1 MKLRARL
8 VVTVLLVSLPAV
20 AALTLLGQSLRR
32 RALLETIYETTV
44 ARMEDGG
51 RERCEAA
58 PGPFGAQR
66 RDRRGRRGSRAQ
78 RIYDDRFQPTAGTAR
93 PLEPALVRELQA
105 GEPVAAEWLG
115 QRRVRVAMR
124 MPWDG
129 PCAIVVVERPT
140 GPLLG
145 RGEGLRTLLWSS
157 LVAVLTALAA
167 LFAMGPV
174 VRRLRALSAAV
185 RTQAKGGYA
194 SDVRATGSDEITEL
208 ARSFNDASS
217 EIRRRLEELSSRDR
231 ALTEFLQSTTHDVMV
246 PLTVLSGHL
255 SDLSKAAR
263 DGRATDAEKVALA
276 LEEAHYLG
284 SLLRN
289 LSAAARL
296 DAGEP
301 MLARHRF
308 DLRALIERVASR
320 HQPVARERGVEL
332 AHAVPEAEIAVVA
345 DSTLVEQAVSNL
357 VHNAIR
363 YNQRGGHVALVL
375 DEEPE
380 GRFAIRVVDDG
391 PGIPAEELAHVSER
405 RFRGGDARARNPTGL
420 GLGLHIVRDVAERH
434 EWALRFESPPEG
446 GLRVVLLGTRAA
458 ESGGGINPT
467 TGGSHKSTSV
477 S

>member
-8 VVTVLLVSLPAV
+8 VVTVLIVSLPAV
-20 AALTLLGQSLRR
+20 AALSLLGQSLRR
-32 RALLETIYETTV
+32 RALLETVYETTV
-44 ARMEDGG
+44 AQMEGG
-51 RERCEAA
+51 ARERCEAA
-58 PGPFGAQR
+58 PDRFGAWRGER
-66 RDRRGRRGSRAQ
+66 RSRRAARAR
-78 RIYDDRFQPTAGTAR
+78 RIYDDGYQPTGRAK
-93 PLEPALVRELQA
+93 PLEPALRRELEA

-115 QRRVRVAMR
+115 ERRVRVAMR

-140 GPLLG
+140 GPLAD
-145 RGEGLRTLLWSS
+145 RGEALRTLLWSS

-185 RTQAKGGYA
+185 RAQATGGYA
-194 SDVRATGSDEITEL
+194 SDVPATGRDEITDL
-208 ARSFNDASS
+208 ARSFNEASR
-217 EIRRRLEELSSRDR
+217 EIRRRLEEVSSRDR

-255 SDLSKAAR
+255 SDLSRAAR
-263 DGRATDAEKVALA
+263 EGQASDSEKIALA

-296 DAGEP
+296 QAGEP

-332 AHAVPEAEIAVVA
+332 AHAIPEAEIAVVA

-375 DEEPE
+375 EEESE

-405 RFRGGDARARNPTGL
+405 RFRGGAARARNPTGL

-434 EWALRFESPPEG
+434 DWTLRFESPPEG
-446 GLRVVLLGTRAA
+446 GLQVVLVGKRAEDSA
-458 ESGGGINPT
+458 PIINPAIPRAPKPVP
-467 TGGSHKSTSV
+467 G
-477 S
+477 